1 MHIEKKIRVLIVDDS
16 AFMRKAIKG
25 LIEDDPDI
33 EVIGTARDGMEGVE
47 MAMANSPDVITLD
60 VEMPRM
66 NGLEAL
72 KLIMEKKPLPV
83 LMLSSITT
91 EGAHATFDALN
102 LGAVDYIPKN
112 LGDLSVNI
120 VKIKTELISKIKAV
134 SRKKVRTPQ
143 PAVSSKQSTSDPL
156 PLTPHLQNRFA
167 SQRVAV
173 VAIGASTGGPKAV
186 QDVLTML
193 PSDFPA
199 GILVVQHMPM
209 SFTGPYAERLNNIC
223 GMEVREA
230 KNGDV
235 IKPATVLVAPGGLQT
250 RLKRRGAIEVGLD
263 MNDEPPDAVYKP
275 CVDISFRT
283 VAQCFPSRSIGVI
296 MTGMGSDGREGVR
309 AIKNAGGRAIAQNE
323 ETSVVYGMPKAVVDD
338 GLVDKVVPL
347 PEIAGEILNMV

>member
-1 MHIEKKIRVLIVDDS
+1 MHKKIRVLIVDDS

-33 EVIGTARDGMEGVE
+33 EVIGLARDGMEGVE

-72 KLIMEKKPLPV
+72 KIIMEKKPMPV

-91 EGAHATFDALN
+91 EGAHATFDALE

-120 VKIKTELISKIKAV
+120 VRIKDELISKIKAV
-134 SRKKVRTPQ
+134 SRKKV
-143 PAVSSKQSTSDPL
+143 SSKQSTPHPA
-156 PLTPHLQNRFA
+156 PLTPPFKDKFV
-167 SQRVAV
+167 SQKVAV

-209 SFTGPYAERLNNIC
+209 TFTGPYAERLNGIC

-230 KNGDV
+230 RSGDA
-235 IKPATVLVAPGGLQT
+235 IKPSIVLVAPGGVQT
-250 RLKRRGAIEVGLD
+250 RLKRRGAIEVELD
-263 MNDEPPDAVYKP
+263 MDNNPSDAIYKP
-275 CVDISFRT
+275 CVDISFT
-283 VAQCFPSRSIGVI
+283 SIAQCFPCRSIGVI
-296 MTGMGSDGREGVR
+296 MTGMGSDGKDGIR
-309 AIKNAGGRAIAQNE
+309 AIKNAGGRAIAQDE
-323 ETSVVYGMPKAVVDD
+323 GTCVVYGMPKAVVDE
-338 GLVDKVVPL
+338 GLADKVVPL